1 MNSIPFVPTLAD
13 CAIIIS
19 GIIVIG
25 GALMFAIAYA
35 LVKLARFVGVKL
47 FIGWAAIIG
56 VLFLAVLTVLG
67 N

>member
-13 CAIIIS
+13 YAIIIS

-56 VLFLAVLTVLG
+56 VIFLAVLTVLG